1 MNKRELKYKI
11 MTVGCP
17 VNQAETEALKTK
29 FDQIGVVE
37 AESENNNADI
47 YVINSC
53 AVTQAAARKSRKKV
67 KKAKKDNPD
76 AIVALMGCYGEVEPD
91 EIKEKVPEIDI
102 VIGTNGRTKLVDEV
116 VDMIR
121 TKLGYIE
128 VSDFDNGIE
137 DISKINEI
145 SNKSSDFE
153 ELGIYNKSVRKRPV
167 VKIQEGCNQ
176 VCSFCIVTIARGKPK
191 SRLPEN
197 IEKEIKNLVSSG
209 HKEIILAGT
218 NMGLYGKDLED
229 RLTLSELLFRLASIE
244 KKLQNDFRI
253 RLSSLEPVEITEDV
267 LYAIKQS
274 KNICKHLY
282 LPLQSG
288 SDRILEIMKRNYSID
303 EFSKIADKARKLM
316 PDLSI
321 ISDIIVGFPG
331 ESEKD
336 HQESMKVIESLE
348 LDKLHVFPY
357 SPRPKTPADKYPGH
371 VRPDI
376 KDRRV
381 DEMKKLGEKLS
392 LNFHQEQVGKK
403 MEVLMERYHKEKG
416 ELENVSYWLEGFS
429 NNYAYVK
436 TELKTPSIPD
446 EYGEYEYGEY
456 IEKSYINNIITVKA
470 TNADKDIVFA
480 CPVNSL

>member
-37 AESENNNADI
+37 TESEYNNADVYI
-47 YVINSC
+47 INSC
-53 AVTQAAARKSRKKV
+53 AVTQAAARKSRKKA
-67 KKAKKDNPD
+67 KKAKKDNPE

-102 VIGTNGRTKLVDEV
+102 VIGTNGRTKLVNKVIDLISAKLEQKEV
-116 VDMIR
+116 F
-121 TKLGYIE
+121 
-128 VSDFDNGIE
+128 DFDSGIE
-137 DISKINEI
+137 DISVKISEK
-145 SNKSSDFE
+145 SSKSSDFE

-191 SRLPEN
+191 SRLLEN
-197 IEKEIKNLVSSG
+197 IEKEIKNLVASG

-218 NMGLYGKDLED
+218 NMGLYGKDFED
-229 RLTLSELLFRLASIE
+229 RITLSELLYRLSSKE
-244 KKLQNDFRI
+244 KDLQKDFRI
-253 RLSSLEPVEITEDV
+253 RLSSLEPIEITEDV
-267 LYAIKQS
+267 LYAIKES
-274 KNICKHLY
+274 KKICKHLY

-288 SDRILEIMKRNYSID
+288 SDRILELMKRNYSID
-303 EFSKIADKARKLM
+303 EFSRIVEKARKLM
-316 PDLSI
+316 PDISI
-321 ISDIIVGFPG
+321 ISDIIVGFPD

-336 HQESMKVIESLE
+336 HQESMKVIESLG

-357 SPRPKTPADKYPGH
+357 SPRPKTPAEKYSGH

-381 DEMKKLGEKLS
+381 DEMKRLGEKLNF
-392 LNFHQEQVGKK
+392 NFHQRQVGKD
-403 MEVLMERYHKEKG
+403 MEVLMERYHKEKDDF
-416 ELENVSYWLEGFS
+416 ENISYWLEGFS

-436 TELKTPSIPD
+436 AELKTPSIPN
-446 EYGEYEYGEY
+446 EYEYGKY
-456 IEKSYINNIITVKA
+456 IEKNFINNIITAKA
-470 TNADKDIVFA
+470 TNADKDIVTA
-480 CPVNSL
+480 WM